1 MHHTQGMLQAQLEEW
16 TSAFRD
22 VPSASL
28 DGKASLNPRSL
39 LGEMKH
45 LRSSEKGLQ
54 GEILALKQREQRLQM
69 HLAERNLEAVD
80 LRKQLHTA
88 RQAADPNIAQ
98 VLYRKQAKLSWAIR
112 GS

>member
-1 MHHTQGMLQAQLEEW
+1 M
-16 TSAFRD
+16 RD
-22 VPSASL
+22 VTSASL
-28 DGKASLNPRSL
+28 DGKASNPRSL

-98 VLYRKQAKLSWAIR
+98 VLYRRHSISCNKFI